1 MSFARP
7 AAGAPAAPRPDAP
20 ARKMHLVESILA
32 GRRWRDVEV
41 TGTDVRGRLRLLTR
55 AETATVRDACRQV
68 LAARGITTAAPGV
81 LEAFPEW
88 REELILRTVA
98 VAVRD
103 GQDQPLGSVEDWA
116 ELDDVQLVALWDAYQ
131 DHEATLDPFGER
143 GPPLDAD
150 DARAML
156 AAAKGSGIG
165 QLMSYGS
172 YKLARFAISS
182 VAPVST

>member
-1 MSFARP
+1 MSFAKP
-7 AAGAPAAPRPDAP
+7 AGPAPARGPDAP
-20 ARKMHLVESILA
+20 ARKLHLVESILA
-32 GRRWRDVEV
+32 GRRWRDVAV
-41 TGTDVRGRLRLLTR
+41 DGTDVRGRLRLLTR
-55 AETATVRDACRQV
+55 AETATVRDACRQA
-68 LAARGITTAAPGV
+68 LAARGIATAAPGA

-103 GQDQPLGSVEDWA
+103 AQDQPLGAVEDWA

-143 GPPLDAD
+143 GPPLSEA
-150 DARAML
+150 DARAIL

-172 YKLARFAISS
+172 YKLARFAIST
-182 VAPVST
+182 VAPVPI